1 MVTNLLV
8 TEEVAEAEEVE
19 DETEM
24 GEIITEAETLEINQV
39 QAKNSMEIRKVQVK
53 NENPRIRVIEIT
65 NVNPNNYSKV

>member
-1 MVTNLLV
+1 M
-8 TEEVAEAEEVE
+8 E

-24 GEIITEAETLEINQV
+24 VEIITEAETLEINQV